1 MGGKIIRRKLRSE
14 EDIALLAG
22 PGTASLLGR
31 FCHVASSFLH
41 AISHKASNNPLPYG
55 FTPLSIPNDGTGD
68 SIIINCTGL
77 FGFFAQERGIPI
89 LADPELKPVRGQIL
103 LVEAPS
109 IKVAYGD
116 YSHPEFPLYIYPRKV
131 SFHLLLINQ
140 FWVKKKLEK
149 LGGLMFDCLEWLFC
163 LYEPYSWMNHAGDRE
178 SSYISTFETLL
189 ILFSIPLYLPQTQ
202 DCVLLGG
209 TYQPGQTDTTPK

>member
-1 MGGKIIRRKLRSE
+1 M
-14 EDIALLAG
+14 AL
-22 PGTASLLGR
+22 
-31 FCHVASSFLH
+31 FL
-41 AISHKASNNPLPYG
+41 
-55 FTPLSIPNDGTGD
+55 TSITTHGTGD

-116 YSHPEFPLYIYPRKV
+116 YSHPKFPVYIYPRKV
-131 SFHLLLINQ
+131 FISISCRLIMLQ
-140 FWVKKKLEK
+140 EESLKKFSHKRRFEAKL
-149 LGGLMFDCLEWLFC
+149 
-163 LYEPYSWMNHAGDRE
+163 
-178 SSYISTFETLL
+178 TLL
-189 ILFSIPLYLPQTQ
+189 TISLYLPSQ